1 MPELASPLAM
11 FLREHLPRDRGA
23 SRHTVE
29 SYALCFKLLVVF
41 AADKHGIRLSKLEI
55 GHLDIATLLEFLEH
69 LERDRGNGV
78 RTRNTR
84 LAAIKSF
91 FRFLEFRHPGYLDLA
106 AQVREIPAK
115 KGEVRLIGY
124 LDRAEMRALLDAPDP
139 GAVAGIRDRAMLCL
153 TYNAYNAGLRVSELV
168 GLALENLK
176 TPALDEVHIVG
187 KGRRERVLPLWKET
201 RGALRD
207 WLGIR
212 PKSADRHLF
221 LNAMGTGM
229 TRRGFAKRLVLHAQT
244 AAHSVP
250 SIAAKTVSP
259 HLLRHA
265 CAIHTLE
272 ATGDVRKVSLWLGH
286 SSLQT
291 TNRHAVR
298 RLRQWLCRKHQT
310 RLRDYVRFPD
320 RRLYED
326 YGLTRL
332 SRAAVGLPRAK
343 A

>member
-1 MPELASPLAM
+1 MAELAPPLAM
-11 FLREHLPRDRGA
+11 FLREYLPRDRGT

-41 AADKHGIRLSKLEI
+41 AADKHAIRPCKLEI

-78 RTRNTR
+78 RTRNAR
-84 LAAIKSF
+84 LAAIKAF

-115 KGEVRLIGY
+115 KGEVPLIGS
-124 LDRAEMRALLDAPDP
+124 LDRAQTRALLDAPDP
-139 GAVAGIRDRAMLCL
+139 GTVAGTRDRAMLCL
-153 TYNAYNAGLRVSELV
+153 TYNAGLRVSELV
-168 GLALENLK
+168 GLALDDLK
-176 TPALDEVHIVG
+176 MPALDEVHIIG
-187 KGRRERVLPLWKET
+187 KGRRERILPLWKET
-201 RGALRD
+201 RRALRD
-207 WLGIR
+207 WLALR

-229 TRRGFAKRLVLHAQT
+229 TRRGFAKRLSLHAQT

-250 SIAAKTVSP
+250 SITRKTVSP

-265 CAIHTLE
+265 CALHTLE

-291 TNRHAVR
+291 TEMYLQADPTDKLDTLDKWRPPS
-298 RLRQWLCRKHQT
+298 LRKGMFKGVQDELLAMLAGT
-310 RLRDYVRFPD
+310 
-320 RRLYED
+320 
-326 YGLTRL
+326 
-332 SRAAVGLPRAK
+332 
-343 A
+343 

>member
-1 MPELASPLAM
+1 MAELAPPLAM
-11 FLREHLPRDRGA
+11 FLREYLPRDRGT

-41 AADKHGIRLSKLEI
+41 AADKHGIRPCTLEI

-78 RTRNTR
+78 RTRNAQ
-84 LAAIKSF
+84 LAAIKAF

-115 KGEVRLIGY
+115 KGEVPLIGS
-124 LDRAEMRALLDAPDP
+124 LDRAETRALLDAPEP
-139 GAVAGIRDRAMLCL
+139 GTVAGTRDRAMLCL
-153 TYNAYNAGLRVSELV
+153 TYNAGLRVSELV
-168 GLALENLK
+168 GLALDDLK
-176 TPALDEVHIVG
+176 RPALDEVHIIG
-187 KGRRERVLPLWKET
+187 KGRRERILPLWKET
-201 RGALRD
+201 RRALRD
-207 WLGIR
+207 WLAIR
-212 PKSADRHLF
+212 PTSADRHLF

-250 SIAAKTVSP
+250 SITRKTVSP

-291 TNRHAVR
+291 TEMYLQADPTDKLDTLDKWRPPS
-298 RLRQWLCRKHQT
+298 LRKGTFKGVQDELLAMLAGT
-310 RLRDYVRFPD
+310 
-320 RRLYED
+320 
-326 YGLTRL
+326 
-332 SRAAVGLPRAK
+332 
-343 A
+343 